1 MRKHCKVQT
10 YEKVIIPEG
19 ACNIQKEEE
28 QNPNPYHKTLIIG
41 DLNVLYLEKE
51 EILDKEIK
59 YARDDAY
66 RNLNNDCYDDYGEE
80 YGEENWRGEEEYGG
94 EGEDDEEY

>member
-10 YEKVIIPEG
+10 YDKVILPEG
-19 ACNIQKEEE
+19 ACNIEKEEE

-41 DLNVLYLEKE
+41 DLNMLFLGKE
-51 EILDKEIK
+51 EILDKDIK

-66 RNLNNDCYDDYGEE
+66 RNLNDDCYDDYGEE
-80 YGEENWRGEEEYGG
+80 YGEQNWRGEEEYGG
-94 EGEDDEEY
+94 EGEEGME